1 VRTTLMLMMALVIA
15 VAMKVVGVLLITALL
30 IIPAAA
36 SRRLVTT
43 PEQMAVTASA
53 IGMLAIAGGLWISFY
68 WDTPAGP
75 SAVLCA
81 SACFALSLLK
91 KPRV

>member
-1 VRTTLMLMMALVIA
+1 MLMMALLIA

-36 SRRLVTT
+36 SRRLVQT
-43 PEQMAVTASA
+43 PEQMAILASLIAMGA
-53 IGMLAIAGGLWISFY
+53 IVGGLAISFF

-75 SAVLCA
+75 SAVLCT
-81 SACFALSLLK
+81 SVCFCLSMLK
-91 KPRV
+91 KPAI